1 MSPIVRLMSSFS
13 TAAVL
18 SPANLAKIVSDL
30 PSTELEA
37 FQETL
42 FSHMIQKT
50 PGVMGGAACV
60 RKTRIAVWIL
70 VSLMQQGASSEE
82 LLSDYPGLTSL
93 DIWAT
98 QVYHLRY
105 PREIDDLIAAHDL
118 EGSEDEI

>member
-1 MSPIVRLMSSFS
+1 MSSS
-13 TAAVL
+13 PTAAVP
-18 SPANLAKIVSDL
+18 SPADLAKIVSDL

-82 LLSDYPGLTSL
+82 LLSDYPGLTIL
-93 DIWAT
+93 DLWAT

>member
-1 MSPIVRLMSSFS
+1 MSP
-13 TAAVL
+13 AD
-18 SPANLAKIVSDL
+18 LAKIVSDL

-42 FSHMIQKT
+42 FSYMIQKT

-105 PREIDDLIAAHDL
+105 PREIDDLIR
-118 EGSEDEI
+118 GNS

>member
-1 MSPIVRLMSSFS
+1 LIRQVNRFPVD
-13 TAAVL
+13 
-18 SPANLAKIVSDL
+18 LAKIVSDL